1 MAKGEFGA
9 SWWAQRWIA
18 VLESFGWA
26 DRLARGRS
34 YARYGAVRK
43 IAIAPGEVQ
52 ARVQGSL
59 SSPYKVRIAV
69 RPLSSRE
76 WDAAIAAMGA
86 QAIFAAQLLAGEMPP
101 TIEEAFAAAR
111 TSLFPTAQ
119 DLATDCSCPDPV
131 NPCKHVAAV
140 YYTLGTEFDRDPFLI
155 FRLRGRDRD
164 AILDALR
171 ELRAAAVATDPAPA
185 DEEPPP
191 APVMPLPP
199 PPLVPGPE
207 FWQLQA
213 SLDEFRVEIAAP
225 PRPAALI
232 ERLGPPPFWQ
242 PPGGFL
248 PLMSAAYT
256 QVTEEAL
263 RAAFGGE
270 EPE

>member
-1 MAKGEFGA
+1 LAKSEFGA

-43 IAIAPGEVQ
+43 IEITPGEVQ

-59 SSPYKVRIAV
+59 SSPYRVRIAV
-69 RPLSSRE
+69 RPLSNRE
-76 WDAAIAAMGA
+76 WDAAIAAMGG

-111 TSLFPTAQ
+111 TSLFPTAA
-119 DLATDCSCPDPV
+119 DLATDCTCPDPA
-131 NPCKHVAAV
+131 NPCKHIAAV

-155 FRLRGRDRD
+155 FRLRGRERD
-164 AILDALR
+164 AILAALR
-171 ELRAAAVATDPAPA
+171 ELRAAAVAAEPAPA
-185 DEEPPP
+185 EEPAP
-191 APVMPLPP
+191 APIAPLPP
-199 PPLVPGPE
+199 PPLTPGPE
-207 FWQLQA
+207 FWQMQA
-213 SLDEFRVEIAAP
+213 PLDEFRVEIAAP

-242 PPGGFL
+242 PPAGFL
-248 PLMSAAYT
+248 PLMSAVYA

-263 RAAFGGE
+263 KAAFGGE
-270 EPE
+270 EPD

>member
-1 MAKGEFGA
+1 MVGA
-9 SWWAQRWIA
+9 A
-18 VLESFGWA
+18 VDRRVGVVRWA

-43 IAIAPGEVQ
+43 IEITPGEVQ

-119 DLATDCSCPDPV
+119 DLATDCSCPDPA

-164 AILDALR
+164 AILAALR
-171 ELRAAAVATDPAPA
+171 DLRAAAVAADPAPA
-185 DEEPPP
+185 EEEPPP
-191 APVMPLPP
+191 APAAPLPP
-199 PPLVPGPE
+199 PALVPGPE
-207 FWQLQA
+207 FWQA
-213 SLDEFRVEIAAP
+213 PAALDDFRVEIAAP

-242 PPGGFL
+242 PPAGFL
-248 PLMSAAYT
+248 PLMIAAYT

>member
-1 MAKGEFGA
+1 MAKSEFGA
-9 SWWAQRWIA
+9 SWWAKRWIA

-43 IAIAPGEVQ
+43 IDVTPGEVQ

-59 SSPYKVRIAV
+59 SSPYRVRIAV

-101 TIEEAFAAAR
+101 TIEEAFATAR

-119 DLATDCSCPDPV
+119 DLATDCSCPDPA
-131 NPCKHVAAV
+131 NPCKHIAAV
-140 YYTLGTEFDRDPFLI
+140 YYMLGTEFDRDPFLI
-155 FRLRGRDRD
+155 FRLRGRDRE
-164 AILDALR
+164 AILDRLR
-171 ELRAAAVATDPAPA
+171 ELRAAAVAAEPAAP
-185 DEEPPP
+185 EEPPP
-191 APVMPLPP
+191 APAPPAPP
-199 PPLVPGPE
+199 PPLAPGPA
-207 FWQLQA
+207 FWHLA
-213 SLDEFRVEIAAP
+213 TPLDTFRVEIVAP
-225 PRPAALI
+225 PRSAALI
-232 ERLGPPPFWQ
+232 ARLGPPPFWQ
-242 PPGGFL
+242 PPAGFL
-248 PLMSAAYT
+248 PLLSAVYT
-256 QVTEEAL
+256 QITGAAL

>member
-1 MAKGEFGA
+1 MAKSEFGA

-43 IAIAPGEVQ
+43 IEILPGEVQ

-59 SSPYKVRIAV
+59 SSPYKVRMAV
-69 RPLSSRE
+69 RPLSNTE
-76 WDAAIAAMGA
+76 WTAAIAAMGA

-119 DLATDCSCPDPV
+119 DLATECSCPDPV
-131 NPCKHVAAV
+131 NPCKHIAAV

-164 AILDALR
+164 AILTALR
-171 ELRAAAVATDPAPA
+171 ELRAAAATAEPAPA
-185 DEEPPP
+185 EEPPP
-191 APVMPLPP
+191 APVAPRPP
-199 PPLVPGPE
+199 PPSPL
-207 FWQLQA
+207 
-213 SLDEFRVEIAAP
+213 AP
-225 PRPAALI
+225 SSGTS
-232 ERLGPPPFWQ
+232 RL
-242 PPGGFL
+242 
-248 PLMSAAYT
+248 
-256 QVTEEAL
+256 
-263 RAAFGGE
+263 R
-270 EPE
+270 